1 MQTAGMNK
9 KIGNYIHMRIR
20 NLYLYFYPWAEFII
34 RPLWNTLDKKTE
46 FNEIFNKYI
55 YDNNLLLR

>member
-1 MQTAGMNK
+1 
-9 KIGNYIHMRIR
+9 MRIR

-55 YDNNLLLR
+55 YDNNLIDN